1 MVFFDTRS
9 TLVRTQEYELRTSI
23 SWDVDGHLIWD
34 MDGYSRTGRRAAVGL
49 PRFTIS
55 LSLSLSRILPRRF
68 AFSLLFPCCW
78 IGLTGTACTLTQ
90 CSSILEKLGPFLFS
104 AEQRVSKLLCFS
116 WEDRRIGFFTA
127 KENYRSRVF
136 GNSQFVS

>member
-55 LSLSLSRILPRRF
+55 LSLSLSL
-68 AFSLLFPCCW
+68 AFCLG
-78 IGLTGTACTLTQ
+78 GLH
-90 CSSILEKLGPFLFS
+90 FLFCFLAAGS
-104 AEQRVSKLLCFS
+104 ALQVLPALLHNVQVS
-116 WEDRRIGFFTA
+116 
-127 KENYRSRVF
+127 
-136 GNSQFVS
+136 